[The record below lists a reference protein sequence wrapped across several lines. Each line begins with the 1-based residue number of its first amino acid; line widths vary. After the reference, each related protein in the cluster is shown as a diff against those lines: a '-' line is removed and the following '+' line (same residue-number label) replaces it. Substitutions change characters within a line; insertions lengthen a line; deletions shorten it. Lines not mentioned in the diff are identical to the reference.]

1 MRDVSFGQYYPSN
14 SFVHKCDPR
23 TKILF
28 LIVYIVAIFLA
39 KDFYGLGACAAV
51 FALIAIY

>member
-1 MRDVSFGQYYPSN
+1 MRGLREVAPMRDVAFGQYYPAE

-28 LIVYIVAIFLA
+28 LIVNIAAI
-39 KDFYGLGACAAV
+39 
-51 FALIAIY
+51 